1 MWMQNLVIRHD
12 DRYSKFTHAMYFQ
25 WRLEKSGRKNANDY
39 TCKHTYYDR
48 SACTC

>member
-12 DRYSKFTHAMYFQ
+12 DRCSKFTHDAMYFQ

-39 TCKHTYYDR
+39 KHTYYDQ